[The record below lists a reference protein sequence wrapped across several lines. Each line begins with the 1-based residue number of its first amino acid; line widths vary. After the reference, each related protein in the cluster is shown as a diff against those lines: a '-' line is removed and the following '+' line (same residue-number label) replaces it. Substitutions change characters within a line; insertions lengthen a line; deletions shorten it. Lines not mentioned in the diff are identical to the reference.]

1 MDITIEQFQAYLAD
15 RYKEWGTTEG
25 LFIKLIEE
33 IGEVAE
39 VINTQNGSKYA
50 EGDESLEYE
59 LADAL
64 HYLLAIAS
72 INNVDLTRVILEKDK
87 KASIKYGHEVNLETF
102 VKQTLVEVK

>member
-1 MDITIEQFQAYLAD
+1 MDITIEQLQAYLAD

-72 INNVDLTRVILEKDK
+72 INNIDLTRVILEKDK
-87 KASIKYGHEVNLETF
+87 KASLKYGHDVNLEDF
-102 VKQTLVEVK
+102 VKAQLAVK

>member
-1 MDITIEQFQAYLAD
+1 M
-15 RYKEWGTTEG
+15 GTTEG

-59 LADAL
+59 LSRCIAL
-64 HYLLAIAS
+64 FTSYREH
-72 INNVDLTRVILEKDK
+72 
-87 KASIKYGHEVNLETF
+87 
-102 VKQTLVEVK
+102 

>member
-1 MDITIEQFQAYLAD
+1 MNITIEQFQAYLAD
-15 RYKEWGTTEG
+15 RYKDWGTTEG

-72 INNVDLTRVILEKDK
+72 INNINLTRVILEKDK
-87 KASIKYGHEVNLETF
+87 KASLKYGHDMNLEKF
-102 VKQTLVEVK
+102 VKRTLVENK

>member
-72 INNVDLTRVILEKDK
+72 INNIDLTRVILEKDK
-87 KASIKYGHEVNLETF
+87 KASAKYGHDVNLEEF
-102 VKQTLVEVK
+102 VKQTLVENK